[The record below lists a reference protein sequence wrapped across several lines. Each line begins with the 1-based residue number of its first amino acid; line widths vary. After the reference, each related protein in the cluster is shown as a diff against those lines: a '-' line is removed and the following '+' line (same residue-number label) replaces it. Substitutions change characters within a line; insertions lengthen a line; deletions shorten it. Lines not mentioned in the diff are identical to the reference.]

1 MCAPIEFRNSQ
12 VLRSINMISTI
23 ENLQALVISLE
34 HSKGRQKKIENEM
47 RKTALK
53 WHFLNACNGEL
64 LDFSLVPYDAQKVKK
79 LLGFELTK
87 KEIGCYLSHMNCWH
101 ACIEAN
107 ENVLVFED
115 DFVIQENFDEVL
127 QRLTSADF
135 SWDIIRLQA
144 LAESSFKVV
153 QDFGSFR
160 VVENDSDPLGA
171 TAYLVNPRSAR
182 ILLQHSAYIFEP
194 LDHFIEHKE
203 KHGLKMFAIDPYPI
217 KVFDPTRVTSTITDR
232 PEREPVKGFR
242 KIYRSWMRAVDR
254 MTSKNPWFPKP

>member
-1 MCAPIEFRNSQ
+1 MSH
-12 VLRSINMISTI
+12 SI
-23 ENLQALVISLE
+23 ENVQALVISLE
-34 HSKGRQKKIENEM
+34 HSHGRQKKIENEM
-47 RKTALK
+47 QKTALK
-53 WHFLNACNGEL
+53 WRFLNACDGES
-64 LDFSLVPYDAQKVKK
+64 LDFSLVSYNAQKVKK

-87 KEIGCYLSHMNCWH
+87 KEIGCYLSHMNCWR

-127 QRLTSADF
+127 ETLMSTDF

-160 VVENDSDPLGA
+160 LVENESDPLGA
-171 TAYLVNPRSAR
+171 TAYLVNPRSAK
-182 ILLQHSAYIFEP
+182 ILIQHSADIFEP
-194 LDHFIEHKE
+194 LDHFIEHEE
-203 KHGLKMFAIDPYPI
+203 KHGLKMLAIDPYSI
-217 KVFDPTRVTSTITDR
+217 KVFDPTRATSTITDR
-232 PEREPVKGFR
+232 PERGAVRGFR

-254 MTSKNPWFPKP
+254 MASKNPWFPKP

>member
-1 MCAPIEFRNSQ
+1 M
-12 VLRSINMISTI
+12 
-23 ENLQALVISLE
+23 ENVHALVISLE

-47 RKTALK
+47 QKTSLK
-53 WHFLNACNGEL
+53 WRFLNAFDGDR
-64 LDFSLVPYDAQKVKK
+64 LDFSLVAYDAQKVKK
-79 LLGFELTK
+79 LLGFELTR
-87 KEIGCYLSHMNCWH
+87 KEIGCYLSHMNCWQ

-127 QRLTSADF
+127 HKLLSTDF
-135 SWDIIRLQA
+135 PWDIIRLQA

-160 VVENDSDPLGA
+160 LVENYSDPLGA
-171 TAYLVNPRSAR
+171 TAYLVNPRSAM
-182 ILLQHSAYIFEP
+182 ILVQHSADIFEP

-203 KHGLKMFAIDPYPI
+203 KHGLKMLAIDPYPI
-217 KVFDPTRVTSTITDR
+217 KVFDPTRATSTITDR
-232 PEREPVKGFR
+232 PERGSVKGIR

>member
-1 MCAPIEFRNSQ
+1 MEFSKSP
-12 VLRSINMISTI
+12 VLRGINMSYVM

-34 HSKGRQKKIENEM
+34 HSKERQKKVENEM

-53 WHFLNACNGEL
+53 WRFLNACDGER
-64 LDFSLVPYDAQKVKK
+64 LDFSLVSYDAQKVKK
-79 LLGFELTK
+79 LLGFELTR
-87 KEIGCYLSHMNCWH
+87 KEVGCYLSHMNCWH

-115 DFVIQENFDEVL
+115 DFVVQENFDEVL
-127 QRLTSADF
+127 QKLMSMDF

-144 LAESSFKVV
+144 LAESSSKVV

-160 VVENDSDPLGA
+160 LVENDSDPLGA
-171 TAYLVNPRSAR
+171 TAYIVNPRSAK
-182 ILLQHSAYIFEP
+182 ILAQHSVDIFEP

-203 KHGLKMFAIDPYPI
+203 KHGLKMLAIDPYPI
-217 KVFDPTRVTSTITDR
+217 KVFDPTRATSTITDR
-232 PEREPVKGFR
+232 PERGSVKGFR